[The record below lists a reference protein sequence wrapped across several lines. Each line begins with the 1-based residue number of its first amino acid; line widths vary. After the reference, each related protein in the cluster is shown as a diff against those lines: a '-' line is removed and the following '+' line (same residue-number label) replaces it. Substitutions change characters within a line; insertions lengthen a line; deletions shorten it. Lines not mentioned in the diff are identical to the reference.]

1 MHETNHVIVNLL
13 EKMFNKIYVIIL
25 YFIDFSAVEKYEE
38 IMRRR
43 ILYVSFIKQL
53 MQCLRSCN
61 DEVLFGVSYI
71 IRPEYVFKIR
81 ESY

>member
-1 MHETNHVIVNLL
+1 MHETNHAIVNLL
-13 EKMFNKIYVIIL
+13 EKIFNEIYIVIL
-25 YFIDFSAVEKYEE
+25 YFKDFSAVEKYEE

-43 ILYVSFIKQL
+43 ILYVSFTKQL

-71 IRPEYVFKIR
+71 KSPEYVFEIR

>member
-1 MHETNHVIVNLL
+1 MVVGGWVDLNEINA
-13 EKMFNKIYVIIL
+13 IL
-25 YFIDFSAVEKYEE
+25 NSVEVKVEVGVE
-38 IMRRR
+38 
-43 ILYVSFIKQL
+43 LGNYVSFIKQL